1 MKFTELTV
9 EEYDQFVQN
18 PVLESHYFQVKENIA
33 TREADGF
40 QVVLLG
46 VKDDNNQILA
56 ASLFSKIP
64 TAGSYVYYSN
74 RGPVMDYSDLGLV
87 DFYLKELEQYLT
99 KNKCLYV
106 KIDPYWIYQIYDK
119 DIQPFPNRERNDKL
133 VQLFKSHGYRHHGFT
148 TTYDTSSQVRW
159 MGVLDLKDQTPQTL
173 KKSFDSQR
181 KRNINKANN
190 FGVKVRFLEKDEID
204 LFLEL
209 YRETEERAGFVS
221 KTDDYFKNFINH
233 YSHKVLIPLAYID
246 LDEYIT
252 TLQESLNDKESRR
265 DHMMSKE
272 NKTDKQIKKIAELDT
287 QIDHDQKELLR
298 ASELRQTDGA
308 ILHLASGVYFANAY
322 EINYF
327 SGGSSEKYNQFMGPY
342 AMHWFMINY
351 CFEHGYERYNFY
363 GLSGDFTEN
372 SEDYGVYRF
381 KRGFNVQIEELIGD
395 FYKPIH
401 KVKYFVFNTLN
412 KVRTKIKKQ

>member
-18 PVLESHYFQVKENIA
+18 PALESHYFQVKENIA
-33 TREADGF
+33 TREADDF

-46 VKDDNNQILA
+46 VKDDNNQVLA

-74 RGPVMDYSDLGLV
+74 RGPVMDYSDLGLA
-87 DFYLKELEQYLT
+87 DFYLKELDQYLNR
-99 KNKCLYV
+99 NKCLYV
-106 KIDPYWIYQIYDK
+106 KMDPYWIYQVYDK
-119 DIQPFPNRERNDKL
+119 DIHPIGDKMPNDKL

-148 TTYDTSSQVRW
+148 TSYDTSSQVRW
-159 MGVLDLKDQTPQTL
+159 MGVLDLKDHTPQTL
-173 KKSFDSQR
+173 KKQFDSQR
-181 KRNINKANN
+181 KRNINKATN
-190 FGVKVRFLEKDEID
+190 FGVKVRFLEADEFD
-204 LFLEL
+204 QFLEL

-221 KTDDYFKNFINH
+221 KTDDYFKNFINT
-233 YSHKVLIPLAYID
+233 YGHKALVPLAYID

-252 TLQESLNDKESRR
+252 SLQESLNDKETRR
-265 DHMMSKE
+265 DQMMANE
-272 NKTDKQIKKIAELDT
+272 NKSDKQIKKIAELDK
-287 QIDHDQKELLR
+287 QIDHDQQEMLK
-298 ASELRQTDGA
+298 ASELRKTDGSV
-308 ILHLASGVYFANAY
+308 LNLAAGVYFANAY

-327 SGGSSEKYNQFMGPY
+327 SGGSSEKYSHFMGPY

-351 CFEHGYERYNFY
+351 CFDHGYERYNFY
-363 GLSGDFTEN
+363 GVSGDFTEN

-381 KRGFNVQIEELIGD
+381 KRGFGVQIEELVGD

-401 KVKYFVFNTLN
+401 KVKYFVFDVLN
-412 KVRTKIKKQ
+412 RLRSKIKR